1 MENNN
6 NGGSKFINGFLLG
19 ALIGAGAVFLLSSK
33 KGKKLLKILS
43 EGGLDKISDLLQEQE
58 NTIEDDFE
66 GDEEVASVKD
76 SAESQKEQNGGLD
89 HNADQKEKKPFVR
102 RFFRGISRRH

>member
-6 NGGSKFINGFLLG
+6 NGGNKFLNGFLLG
-19 ALIGAGAVFLLSSK
+19 ALIGAGTVFLLSSK

-43 EGGLDKISDLLQEQE
+43 EGGLDKISDFLEEQE

-66 GDEEVASVKD
+66 EDEKVVSVKD

-89 HNADQKEKKPFVR
+89 HNADQKAKKPFAR
-102 RFFRGISRRH
+102 RFFKGISRRH